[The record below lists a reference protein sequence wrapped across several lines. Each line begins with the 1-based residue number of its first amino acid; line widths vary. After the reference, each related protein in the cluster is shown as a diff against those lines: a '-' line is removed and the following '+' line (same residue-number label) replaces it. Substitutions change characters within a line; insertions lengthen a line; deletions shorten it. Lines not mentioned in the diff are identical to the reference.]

1 MLPSITL
8 AYAQFILDKHLDAFV
23 NADIERL
30 FKLNVPLLKL
40 FEQLSRE
47 QLFELSKKGIIKYLN
62 DIIHIEA
69 LNAAIEE
76 MENWKADKLEG
87 IPREK
92 VVSSDLVLIY
102 NVRKHSLFSFL
113 PHYVTDQKMTL
124 QIIEEIENF
133 YTFLEGLAISTF
145 TTIQQEEIQKR
156 ENQLLEAQAIAHL
169 GSWEWDTRSNA
180 VIWSDKMSR
189 LFGYEPNEIDINYEI
204 YMTHIH
210 PEDKELLIE

>member
-1 MLPSITL
+1 LLPSITL

-47 QLFELSKKGIIKYLN
+47 QLFELSEKWVIKYFN
-62 DIIHIEA
+62 DIIHNEA

-133 YTFLEGLAISTF
+133 YTFLEDWPSPPLPLYSKKKF
-145 TTIQQEEIQKR
+145 KR
-156 ENQLLEAQAIAHL
+156 E
-169 GSWEWDTRSNA
+169 
-180 VIWSDKMSR
+180 K
-189 LFGYEPNEIDINYEI
+189 INY
-204 YMTHIH
+204 
-210 PEDKELLIE
+210 